1 MTKIGKSPP
10 RSLRIAA
17 RAAVATALMAGT
29 TAAVAT
35 SAHAA
40 SPRMPQ
46 GSDITSG
53 NCASGSLTPLK
64 IINATSGQDAFTSG
78 TLTVMADGATV
89 TFTANGT
96 TTPAANQTGSFN
108 GVAGACVASDANSD
122 ATTPSPNGSSDLSNS
137 TLGTCQFSSYDF
149 RVNADGT
156 DTLNVLLR
164 CVKGSSTTMQTIT
177 TGSVL
182 GSSGAATPELGS
194 GELLA
199 TGLLPL
205 GIFLYRRRR
214 QQAAK

>member
-64 IINATSGQDAFTSG
+64 IINATSAFTSG

-108 GVAGACVASDANSD
+108 GVAGACVVSDANSD